1 VRTLHR
7 RCAGLDVHKDEVVA
21 CLRVAA
27 KGRAEHEI
35 RRFATTT
42 RGLLALA
49 DWLEAAR
56 CRPVAMEAT
65 GVYWKPVWH
74 VLEERF
80 DLMLANAAHVK
91 GVPGRKSDV
100 NDATWIADLLA
111 HGLIRPSFVP
121 PQPIGEL
128 RELTRTRKQLTREVV
143 QHTQR
148 IQAVLEQANI
158 KLSSAIADIL
168 GASGR
173 RILAA
178 MIAGETDAGRLAELG
193 RRLGCSREKLAEA
206 LDGHVREHH
215 RFLLAQH
222 LKTIEQ
228 LEATIAAFDARI
240 EAALAPFRDIVER
253 LKEVPG
259 VGATAAQVLI
269 AEIGADMRQ
278 FPSAGHLLSWA
289 GLVPRL
295 DESAGKRR
303 STQVKKGAPWLKPV
317 LVQSAWAAARKKNSY
332 FQSQFLR
339 LKARGGVK
347 KAVIAVAAA
356 ILTTVYHM
364 LREGTCYR
372 DLGPEHFARR
382 DPARLARKLADRI
395 RSLGYHVEVTSP
407 A

>member
-1 VRTLHR
+1 
-7 RCAGLDVHKDEVVA
+7 VHKDVVVA

-27 KGRAEHEI
+27 KGRADHEI

-49 DWLEAAR
+49 DWLEAGR
-56 CRPVAMEAT
+56 CTPVAMEAT

-74 VLEERF
+74 ILEDRF

-173 RILAA
+173 RILTAISPARRMPAGSPSLAGASAA
-178 MIAGETDAGRLAELG
+178 RGR
-193 RRLGCSREKLAEA
+193 S
-206 LDGHVREHH
+206 
-215 RFLLAQH
+215 
-222 LKTIEQ
+222 
-228 LEATIAAFDARI
+228 
-240 EAALAPFRDIVER
+240 
-253 LKEVPG
+253 
-259 VGATAAQVLI
+259 
-269 AEIGADMRQ
+269 
-278 FPSAGHLLSWA
+278 S
-289 GLVPRL
+289 PRL
-295 DESAGKRR
+295 STAMSA
-303 STQVKKGAPWLKPV
+303 S
-317 LVQSAWAAARKKNSY
+317 
-332 FQSQFLR
+332 
-339 LKARGGVK
+339 
-347 KAVIAVAAA
+347 I
-356 ILTTVYHM
+356 TVS
-364 LREGTCYR
+364 CW
-372 DLGPEHFARR
+372 PS
-382 DPARLARKLADRI
+382 I
-395 RSLGYHVEVTSP
+395 
-407 A
+407 